1 MILGCGTAKSLIRL
15 PIAFCL
21 ESLHPAPRRV
31 AGPINLAR
39 CFFARVPCK
48 ETMAAA
54 GQIAAQGEGNGA
66 GAAQACAIVRGRA
79 TETADAKSKRA
90 ARTVAEPCM
99 DAGGA
104 AWQRQRAPRMRPAS
118 AHAQSQPLTT
128 H

>member
-1 MILGCGTAKSLIRL
+1 
-15 PIAFCL
+15 
-21 ESLHPAPRRV
+21 
-31 AGPINLAR
+31 
-39 CFFARVPCK
+39 
-48 ETMAAA
+48 MAAA

-104 AWQRQRAPRMRPAS
+104 AWQRQRAPRMRRRPPTLRVNLS
-118 AHAQSQPLTT
+118 LRT
-128 H
+128 